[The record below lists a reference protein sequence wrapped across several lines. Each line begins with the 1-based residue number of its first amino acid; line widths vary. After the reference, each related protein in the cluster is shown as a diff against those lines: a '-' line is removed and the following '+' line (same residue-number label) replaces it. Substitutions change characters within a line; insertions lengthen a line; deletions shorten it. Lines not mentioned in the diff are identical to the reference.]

1 MHLLLVRFDPKP
13 LSSRKVSMKIFK
25 ICYGEESRFVMSA
38 VFFFVRYF
46 AVHIPY
52 ILTSQLCW
60 ENTRDTKPWA
70 QSSSCVASE

>member
-38 VFFFVRYF
+38 VFFFRQIF
-46 AVHIPY
+46 CCPHTLHPY
-52 ILTSQLCW
+52 ITVMLGKHSGY
-60 ENTRDTKPWA
+60 
-70 QSSSCVASE
+70 